1 MITPQSSPPAAAPHA
16 PRGDLLTLDG
26 IGVRLGGRQV
36 LCDVSFSLAKGEFT
50 GIIGPNGAGKT
61 TLLRVILGL
70 IEPSGGRVLVD
81 GTPLYSQTPP
91 TRQ

>member
-1 MITPQSSPPAAAPHA
+1 MTTP
-16 PRGDLLTLDG
+16 LLALDG

-36 LCDVSFSLAKGEFT
+36 LSDVSFSLEKGEFT

-70 IEPSGGRVLVD
+70 TEPSAGRVLIEGQQLHNKALLQIGRAHV
-81 GTPLYSQTPP
+81 
-91 TRQ
+91 

>member
-1 MITPQSSPPAAAPHA
+1 MP
-16 PRGDLLTLDG
+16 LLTLDG

-36 LCDVSFSLAKGEFT
+36 LSDVSFSLEKGEFT

-70 IEPSGGRVLVD
+70 IEPSSGRVL
-81 GTPLYSQTPP
+81 LASSAA
-91 TRQ
+91 TRFWADFFPIRSRSARVGSSSR